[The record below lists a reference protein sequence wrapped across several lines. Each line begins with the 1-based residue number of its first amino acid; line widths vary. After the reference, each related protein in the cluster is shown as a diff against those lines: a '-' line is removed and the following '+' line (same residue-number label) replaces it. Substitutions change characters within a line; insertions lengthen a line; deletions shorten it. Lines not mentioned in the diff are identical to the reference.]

1 MVRCQKTNEGGFG
14 CMNELERMKALKELL
29 NEDEVIE
36 FNNCLQVLNQTF
48 KQMLGKVK
56 EKVLESNESNVGI
69 NSTTELFEAIQK
81 ISSLAD
87 KYGIKFPKIS
97 DGAEAQLYVVKYGK
111 DVLFS

>member
-1 MVRCQKTNEGGFG
+1 
-14 CMNELERMKALKELL
+14 MNELERMKALKELL

-36 FNNCLQVLNQTF
+36 FNNCLEVLNQTF

-87 KYGIKFPKIS
+87 KYGINSLALLFQFRPCM
-97 DGAEAQLYVVKYGK
+97 ALMQLEYLHFHLHLHYSPRKQ
-111 DVLFS
+111 

>member
-1 MVRCQKTNEGGFG
+1 
-14 CMNELERMKALKELL
+14 MNELERMKALKELL

-36 FNNCLQVLNQTF
+36 FNNCLEVLNQTF

-56 EKVLESNESNVGI
+56 EKESNESNVGI